1 MRCTLWHVGSSV
13 AARGLLSGLWHM
25 SFVVVVPGLS
35 CPVTFGILVPQS
47 GIKPMFLVADF

>member
-1 MRCTLWHVGSSV
+1 MRCSLWHVGSSV
-13 AARGLLSGLWHM
+13 AAHGLLSGLWHM